1 MGVYVRYWKREQGKA
16 MHQVCGIDDPILGT
30 YPQAT
35 TSKMR
40 QLDPYA
46 EVPIGKKKKIWRT
59 YNYLAM
65 LWWGCT

>member
-1 MGVYVRYWKREQGKA
+1 

-40 QLDPYA
+40 QPDPYA
-46 EVPIGKKKKIWRT
+46 EVPIGKKKKDSA
-59 YNYLAM
+59 YL
-65 LWWGCT
+65 